1 MSGARTYTLSVE
13 VPAELVSAYEAL
25 NTGDDDD
32 IVLAAEKAMRERLRA
47 IVDYDLCGEDLE
59 VYPVKS
65 Y

>member
-1 MSGARTYTLSVE
+1 MNGARTYTLSVE

-32 IVLAAEKAMRERLRA
+32 IVLAAEKAMRARLRD
-47 IVDYDLCGEDLE
+47 VVNYDDLYEDLE